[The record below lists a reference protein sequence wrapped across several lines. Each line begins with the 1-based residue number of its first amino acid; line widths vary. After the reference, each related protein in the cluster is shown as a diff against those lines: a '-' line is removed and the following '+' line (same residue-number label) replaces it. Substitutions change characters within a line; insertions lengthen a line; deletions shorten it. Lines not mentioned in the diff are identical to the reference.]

1 MPELRQAAWLGEDI
15 IGQAA
20 LPPLRAAMDGVALDR
35 NAMRVHQMFAASLA
49 DGSSR
54 WRVVLSR
61 VDISGRIAN
70 TAPVSSHEKERGAFE
85 FLGGLL
91 GKPASPATAPGR
103 G

>member
-1 MPELRQAAWLGEDI
+1 MEWHW
-15 IGQAA
+15 IGTQCGSTRCS
-20 LPPLRAAMDGVALDR
+20 LP
-35 NAMRVHQMFAASLA
+35 ASPM
-49 DGSSR
+49 GSSR

-61 VDISGRIAN
+61 DDISGQIAN